1 MNTDISTAADT
12 PLDGALRTL
21 LDGDRVSADLRAGP
35 LTYLDATTADQVL
48 AEADAQRRSLL
59 AAVDD
64 VPDLD
69 ELAYLIACRYVE
81 FKAGW
86 IQANT
91 RIQYRS
97 MMGAGPDRTLEAS
110 AACVAHLLLLIE
122 PLIDEAHLDRIN
134 GLLFTPL
141 A

>member
-1 MNTDISTAADT
+1 MTTDISPAADT
-12 PLDGALRTL
+12 PLDDALRTL
-21 LDGDRVSADLRAGP
+21 LDVDQVSADLRVGP
-35 LTYLDATTADQVL
+35 LTYLDAATSDQVL
-48 AEADAQRRSLL
+48 AEADAKRRSLL

-69 ELAYLIACRYVE
+69 ELAYLLACRYVE
-81 FKAGW
+81 LKSGW

-97 MMGAGPDRTLEAS
+97 MMGVGPDKRLEAY

-122 PLIDEAHLDRIN
+122 PLIDESHLNRIN
-134 GLLFTPL
+134 GLLFTPM